1 MADLKHSTVKM
12 RKLLMKDTSFH
23 FSDKIVEEEFKA
35 CKKKITQMT
44 NLAPFD
50 PNLECILLTN
60 ASKLY
65 GLAFIL
71 IQKKASG
78 KGYHIVDDDPA
89 HTRIFPILGHQET
102 CAGNS

>member
-1 MADLKHSTVKM
+1 
-12 RKLLMKDTSFH
+12 MKDTSFH
-23 FSDKIVEEEFKA
+23 FSDKIVEEEFMA

-71 IQKKASG
+71 IQKKVITLLMMIRPTQEFSPSW
-78 KGYHIVDDDPA
+78 D
-89 HTRIFPILGHQET
+89 TRKRVQEKVEI
-102 CAGNS
+102 S